1 MEKKNRITVAVYGI
15 VTAAMLVGSF
25 LAINIA
31 QHAIAQSNPTSQN
44 ATSPGAAGGNTTSH
58 NATSSGSAGGN
69 TTTAGGGSQG
79 VKK

>member
-1 MEKKNRITVAVYGI
+1 MEKKKRITVAVYGI
-15 VTAAMLVGSF
+15 VTAAILVGSY

-31 QHAIAQSNPTSQN
+31 QHVIAQSNPISQN
-44 ATSPGAAGGNTTSH
+44 ATS
-58 NATSSGSAGGN
+58 SGTASGN